1 MTESTSTPKGLRPDQ
16 LRRTCDPTTLRARE
30 QTDSAY
36 QPLFGQDRGMRALKL
51 SVEIRQSDFNLFV
64 LGPQGSGRHTAVERV
79 LRANAETRPV
89 PSDWIYVNNFVAPHR
104 PIAVELPT
112 GMGSHLKTEMERV
125 VDDLATEIPSLF
137 ESDEYQV
144 QRRALDERL
153 SERQESA
160 MADFTERAEAENVA
174 LIRTPV
180 GFMVAATR
188 NGDVIKTEDYDK
200 LPEAEQDEIDEK
212 IARLQEQ
219 LKTVLRNVPKLER
232 EHRASVEALNA
243 EMSERVVSG
252 RIDEAQAGF
261 GGTQAVSDYLERVR
275 TDMIENTELFLQSA
289 ARRGKGPF
297 PEASGK
303 SHRDP
308 LFRRYMVNVIVS
320 HPAQDTSSAPVVFED
335 LPSLDR
341 LTGRIEHVSEMG
353 SLVTDFTLIRPGALH
368 RANGGFLVL
377 DAAQVL
383 TEPLAWDSLKRC
395 LKRRAIRITSLAD
408 RMSLFSTMSLEP
420 DTIPLDVRVVL
431 LGDRFLHALLVM
443 LDAEFLELFKVH
455 ADFEDSTERTEDA
468 LAGLLAV
475 LRSYGAM
482 EKLLPLSDEGGARL
496 LDEATRLAEDSHKL
510 SLRLSPLTD
519 ILREGEHYA
528 RAAGA
533 SEIGRANI
541 ERAIE
546 ERESRAS
553 RVRDQVQD
561 AIMRRTVVINTDG
574 VMAGQVNGLSVHE
587 LGDYRFGRPSR
598 ITARVRMGL
607 GKLVDIEREVKL
619 GGPFHSKGV
628 MILSG
633 YLTATYATDVPFSVH
648 ASLVFEQSYGEVD
661 GDSASC
667 AELVALLSSLSGLP
681 VRQSLAMTGSVN
693 QLGEVQ
699 AIGGVNE
706 KIEGFFDVCAAR
718 GLTGDHGVVIPAANV
733 DHLMLRE
740 RVVDAVSEGRFNI
753 YPVATVDE
761 ALELMLG
768 RMAGKRGS
776 DGRFPEGSVN
786 ALVED
791 QLRKFAHL
799 RREFTDRG
807 VDKTS

>member
-1 MTESTSTPKGLRPDQ
+1 
-16 LRRTCDPTTLRARE
+16 
-30 QTDSAY
+30 
-36 QPLFGQDRGMRALKL
+36 MRALQL

-64 LGPQGSGRHTAVERV
+64 LGPQGTGRHTAVERL
-79 LRANAETRPV
+79 LRTHAGARPV
-89 PSDWIYVNNFVAPHR
+89 PSDWVYVNNFDAPHR
-104 PIAVELPT
+104 PVAIEMPT
-112 GMGSHLKTEMERV
+112 GMGTHLKAEMERIV
-125 VDDLATEIPSLF
+125 GNLATEIPALF

-153 SERQESA
+153 SDRQESA
-160 MADFTERAEAENVA
+160 MADFTDRAGAEDVA

-188 NGDVIKTEDYDK
+188 DGEVIKTDDYDK
-200 LPEAEQDEIDEK
+200 LPEAEQDAIDEK
-212 IARLQEQ
+212 IARFQEE
-219 LKTVLRNVPKLER
+219 LAEVLRNVPKLER
-232 EHRASVEALNA
+232 EHRANVEALNA
-243 EMSERVVSG
+243 EMAERVVSG
-252 RIDEAQAGF
+252 SIDEAQAGF

-275 TDMIENTELFLQSA
+275 ADMIENTELFLQA
-289 ARRGKGPF
+289 ATQRGDGPF
-297 PEASGK
+297 PEAAGK
-303 SHRDP
+303 AHRDP
-308 LFRRYMVNVIVS
+308 LFTRYMVNVMVS
-320 HPAQDTSSAPVVFED
+320 TPLGAARSAPVVFED

-353 SLVTDFTLIRPGALH
+353 SLTTDFTLIRPGALH

-408 RMSLFSTMSLEP
+408 RMSLFATMSLEP
-420 DTIPLDVRVVL
+420 DPIPLDVRVVL

-455 ADFEDSTERTEDA
+455 ADFEDSTERTDEA
-468 LAGLLAV
+468 LSGLLAV
-475 LRSYGAM
+475 LRSYAAL

-496 LDEATRLAEDSHKL
+496 LDEATRLAEDSQKL
-510 SLRLSPLTD
+510 TLRLSPLTD
-519 ILREGEHYA
+519 ILREAEHYA
-528 RAAGA
+528 RARGA
-533 SEIGRANI
+533 AATARGDID
-541 ERAIE
+541 RAIDA
-546 ERESRAS
+546 RDDRAS
-553 RVRDQVQD
+553 RLRDRVQD
-561 AIMRRTVVINTDG
+561 AIARRTIVINTAG
-574 VMAGQVNGLSVHE
+574 HQVGQVNGLSVHE

-598 ITARVRMGL
+598 ITARTRMGS
-607 GKLVDIEREVKL
+607 GKLVDIEREAKL

-633 YLTATYATDVPFSVH
+633 YLAASYARDVPFSMH

-706 KIEGFFDVCAAR
+706 KVEGFFDICAAR
-718 GLTGDHGVVIPAANV
+718 GLTGDQGVVIPAANV
-733 DHLMLRE
+733 THLMLRD
-740 RVVDAVSEGRFNI
+740 RVVEAVAAGRFHI
-753 YPVATVDE
+753 YPVETVDQ

-768 RMAGKRGS
+768 LPAGARGP
-776 DGRFPEGSVN
+776 DGHFPKGSVN
-786 ALVED
+786 ALVEARLQVFAD
-791 QLRKFAHL
+791 RRKGFM
-799 RREFTDRG
+799 DR
-807 VDKTS
+807 DSDRKT